1 MAMSGTPHSTNR
13 LTVPGAAN
21 AAIPLVT
28 EPDVDRSASMG
39 TLVKQATEHMST
51 LVRSEIELAKMEVT
65 ASVKNGVRGGIFFGL
80 AAAIGFF
87 SLFFFFFMIG
97 EILDIWLPRSLAFA
111 IVFVIMLLAAG
122 ALAFLGLRKV
132 KQIKKPEQTIA
143 SLNETAATLK
153 YAATHTPE
161 TPTQGAIAARPLTRH

>member
-1 MAMSGTPHSTNR
+1 MAMSGTPHQTNR

-39 TLVKQATEHMST
+39 SLVKQATEHMST

-65 ASVKNGVRGGIFFGL
+65 ASVKSGVRGGIFFGL
-80 AAAIGFF
+80 AAAIGVF

-97 EILDIWLPRSLAFA
+97 EILAIWLPRSLAFA
-111 IVFVIMLLAAG
+111 IVFIVMVLAAG
-122 ALAFLGLRKV
+122 ALAFLGWRKV

-143 SLNETAATLK
+143 SLTETASTLK

-161 TPTQGAIAARPLTRH
+161 TATQGAVQPTTLPRR